1 MARLRPD
8 PTFYPSAKQAAQAPP
23 EELAYLAMLSPNKA
37 RPDAI
42 AVVDVKPGSKS
53 YGRLVGQFDM
63 PNTGDELHHFG
74 WNACSASLCPWAPHP
89 HVERRYLIVPGINSS
104 RIHILD
110 TKADPRRPELVKV
123 IEPATLAKKTNYA
136 SPHTVHCGP
145 DGIYLSALGSPDG
158 GGPGGLFILDH
169 DSFEPKGIWE
179 KNRGP
184 QQLGYD
190 FAWHLGHDT
199 TITSEWGTPNMVR
212 DGVNPELLLGGKYG
226 NSLHVWDLRKGI
238 HQQKLPLGDEYQMTL
253 ELRPARDP
261 RKAYGFVGV
270 VISLKDLSAS
280 VWVWY
285 KEVGEAGEAGE
296 AGEIG
301 EVGKSGKQAP
311 SGREGS
317 GKRGRSGRSEWKVK
331 KVIEIPAEPADPADL
346 PPLLQGFK
354 AVPPLITDINLSLD
368 DRQLYVSCWGTGEL
382 RQYDVSDPFKPR
394 LSATTQIGGIVRRAA
409 HPAKASKRLNGGPQM
424 VELSRD
430 GRRVYLTNGLYSP
443 WDEQF
448 YPAGLESWMVKLDT
462 RPEGGM
468 ALDSKFFLEMERG
481 VRCHQVRLQGGDA
494 SSDSFCFS
502 S

>member
-1 MARLRPD
+1 MPTLRPD
-8 PTFYPSAKQAAQAPP
+8 PTFYPSAKQAAEAPQ
-23 EELAYLAMLSPNKA
+23 EELAYLAMLSPNGT

-42 AVVDVKPGSKS
+42 GVVDVKPGSKS
-53 YGRLVGQFDM
+53 FGHLVEQLDM
-63 PNTGDELHHFG
+63 PNLGDELHHFG

-89 HVERRYLIVPGINSS
+89 HVERRYLVVPGINSS

-110 TKADPRRPELVKV
+110 TKSNPRRPELVKV
-123 IEPATLAKKTNYA
+123 IEPNTLAKKTGYA

-145 DGIYLSALGSPDG
+145 DGIYLSALGAPDG
-158 GGPGGLFILDH
+158 NGPGGLFILDH
-169 DSFEPKGIWE
+169 DTFEPRNAWE
-179 KNRGP
+179 RDHGP
-184 QQLGYD
+184 QRLAYD

-199 TITSEWGTPNMVR
+199 TITSEWGTPSMVR
-212 DGVNPELLLGGKYG
+212 DGVNAELLLGGKYG

-285 KEVGEAGEAGE
+285 REDGKDGKES
-296 AGEIG
+296 
-301 EVGKSGKQAP
+301 KK
-311 SGREGS
+311 
-317 GKRGRSGRSEWKVK
+317 SEWKVK

-368 DRQLYVSCWGTGEL
+368 DKQLYVSCWGTGEL
-382 RQYDVSDPFKPR
+382 RQYDVTDPFKPR
-394 LSATTQIGGIVRRAA
+394 LTATTQIGGIVRRAE
-409 HPAKASKRLNGGPQM
+409 HPAKPSKRLNGGPQM

-448 YPAGLESWMVKLDT
+448 YPAGLESWMVKFDT

-468 ALDSKFFLEMERG
+468 ALDSKFFLEMEPG
-481 VRCHQVRLQGGDA
+481 IRCHQVRLQGGDA

>member
-1 MARLRPD
+1 MPTLRPD
-8 PTFYPSAKQAAQAPP
+8 PTFYPSAKQAAEAPP
-23 EELAYLAMLSPNKA
+23 EELAYLAMLSPNQS

-42 AVVDVKPGSKS
+42 GVVDVKPGSKS
-53 YGRLVGQFDM
+53 FGRLVGQFDM

-89 HVERRYLIVPGINSS
+89 HVERRYLVVPGINSS

-110 TKADPRRPELVKV
+110 TKSDPRRPELVKV
-123 IEPATLAKKTNYA
+123 IEPATLAKKTGYA

-145 DGIYLSALGSPDG
+145 DGIYLSALGAPDG
-158 GGPGGLFILDH
+158 NGPGGLFVLDH
-169 DSFEPKGIWE
+169 DSFEPKSAWE
-179 KNRGP
+179 RDHGP
-184 QQLGYD
+184 QRLAYD

-199 TITSEWGTPNMVR
+199 TITSEWGTPSMVQN
-212 DGVNPELLLGGKYG
+212 GVNPELLLGGKYG

-285 KEVGEAGEAGE
+285 REGGQS
-296 AGEIG
+296 
-301 EVGKSGKQAP
+301 GKSG
-311 SGREGS
+311 SS
-317 GKRGRSGRSEWKVK
+317 GKSVPSALSATTASSAPPGEWKVK

-354 AVPPLITDINLSLD
+354 AVAPLITDINLSLD

-382 RQYDVSDPFKPR
+382 RQYDVSDPFNPK
-394 LSATTQIGGIVRRAA
+394 LTATTQIGGIVRRAA
-409 HPAKASKRLNGGPQM
+409 HPAKPSKRLNGGPQM

-448 YPAGLESWMVKLDT
+448 YPAGLESWMVKFDT
-462 RPEGGM
+462 KPQGGM
-468 ALDSKFFLEMERG
+468 ALDSKFFLEMEQG